1 MQQRSQSRGKNRRFR
16 TRARAL
22 DLENAG
28 GDRANPP
35 PTRPTDPCAMTH
47 DLSHHHASAAAGP
60 EPQDHTAGGGAQSA
74 LIFSF

>member
-1 MQQRSQSRGKNRRFR
+1 MQQRSQSRGKNRRFQP
-16 TRARAL
+16 RARAL

-28 GDRANPP
+28 GDRSNPS
-35 PTRPTDPCAMTH
+35 PTRLTDPCAMTH
-47 DLSHHHASAAAGP
+47 DFRRHHASAAAGP